1 MGAAEKLRIQ
11 VLLVEDE
18 PLVREIT
25 AEALLGQGLA
35 VRAAAS
41 GEEALR
47 ELQRGERC
55 DVLFTDINLG
65 RGIDGITLS
74 WAARRLRPGLPVVY
88 ASGAVSGLAQSSPV
102 TAARFLRKP
111 YEPAVA
117 AALLRAVVAELA
129 PAQA

>member
-1 MGAAEKLRIQ
+1 MLGNNREGMMAATETPRIR

-25 AEALLGQGLA
+25 AEALLGQGLD

-41 GEEALR
+41 GEEVLR

-74 WAARRLRPGLPVVY
+74 WAARRLRPEIGR
-88 ASGAVSGLAQSSPV
+88 AQV
-102 TAARFLRKP
+102 
-111 YEPAVA
+111 
-117 AALLRAVVAELA
+117 
-129 PAQA
+129 